1 MNWHDQ
7 LKIAILEKNTQK
19 AFDLITQVPT
29 ENLTTMEELL
39 SAQELISQGIELLE
53 KDKEELQKQ
62 MLRIKLAK
70 KFLD

>member
-29 ENLTTMEELL
+29 ENLTTMEDLL